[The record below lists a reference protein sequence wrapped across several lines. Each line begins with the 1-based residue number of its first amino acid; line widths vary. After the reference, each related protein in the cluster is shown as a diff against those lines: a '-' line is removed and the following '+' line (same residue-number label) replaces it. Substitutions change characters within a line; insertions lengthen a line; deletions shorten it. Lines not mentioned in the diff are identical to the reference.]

1 MKTNNTQKLNIQ
13 IQIKWVKKL
22 ECATQEENKTNHQM
36 VSLYTGLKMWI
47 LDKKQHSR
55 KVNFEF
61 EIASLEAGKDFEM

>member
-1 MKTNNTQKLNIQ
+1 
-13 IQIKWVKKL
+13 
-22 ECATQEENKTNHQM
+22 M